1 MLLGREE
8 ERLAIDHLLAGA
20 RDGRS
25 GVLALVGE
33 SGIGKTMLLEYA
45 ADAAAGMRVLR
56 ARGIESEAEVPFAG
70 LAELLRGALG
80 ALDQIPA
87 PQATALGGALAL
99 RPATAGDRFAIGAA
113 TLSLLSAC
121 AEEGPLALLVD
132 DAHLL
137 DDSSAQALLFA
148 ARRLLADPI
157 ALVLAVREGEPSLLD
172 GADLRTLRL
181 GGLDRAAAAELL
193 GRADVPA
200 DVVGRLYRATG
211 GNPLALLELAP
222 EGARLA
228 ALPSAGPVPISTSIA
243 AAFLRRFERLPEPT
257 RRALVLAAAI
267 DGGDLVVLAR
277 AATALGLDLGALAA
291 AEEAGL
297 VTLTGGEAAF
307 RHPLARSAVYAGASA
322 QERRAVHAALAAA
335 LPDRDADRRAW
346 HLAAASIGP
355 DEQASAA
362 LEQAGERARERSAY
376 GVAAGAFERG
386 AGLAPAD
393 EARGRLLF
401 AAADAAWLGGD
412 LDRTVGL
419 LDQARL
425 HATRAVLEA
434 RIDHLAGLVAMR
446 RGPVMDG
453 YPLIVSAADTIA
465 EDDPEQAVVM
475 LAEAVHG
482 CFYAGD
488 TPAML
493 AAAARAVELAAVAG
507 TRRARFFASMAQ
519 GIALVADGQGETG
532 AAAVRSAVA
541 IIEEHDELR
550 DDPRLPFCRRSARC
564 GCARPASAAAWST
577 ARSSRRAAR
586 GRSAACR
593 CSCTTSRATRRR
605 PTGGRPRRRAT
616 TRRSVW
622 RARPASG
629 RSSPPR
635 SRGSPGSRHGRGA
648 RMTAAGMRA
657 RRRRSASSSGWGST
671 RSGRS
676 RRSATSSSASAARP
690 RPSTHHEAQAA
701 ALRSRGIADVDL
713 SPAPELVDAYLRL
726 GRGEEAAAA
735 ATEFVAAAEA
745 KGQPWALARAA
756 RCRGLLAE
764 AGDLEAD
771 FEEALRLHALTPDGF
786 ETART
791 RLAYGARLRRARMR
805 VRAREQLRS
814 AVELFERL
822 GAQPW
827 ADQARVELA
836 ATGETAR
843 RRDSSTLDDLT
854 PQELQIAHLLAAGK
868 TTREAAAA
876 VFLSP
881 KTVEYHLR
889 QRLPQAGDPLARG
902 ACRQLRRAGL
912 DPVDELELLVEPDEL
927 EHAHHVGGRA
937 DDDEAGAVHARTLAR
952 LQDQPDPGRVHE
964 RDLAQVE
971 HELRSRAQLEAEQLL
986 ERIVGAG
993 EVEIPRQRQD
1003 DLRAE
1008 TVCG

>member
-113 TLSLLSAC
+113 TLSLLSAS
-121 AEEGPLALLVD
+121 ADEGPLALLVD

-193 GRADVPA
+193 GRADVPD
-200 DVVGRLYRATG
+200 DVAGRLYRATG
-211 GNPLALLELAP
+211 GNPLALLELAQ
-222 EGARLA
+222 EGTRIA
-228 ALPSAGPVPISTSIA
+228 ALPSAGPVPISTRIA
-243 AAFLRRFERLPEPT
+243 AAFLRRFEQLPEPT

-267 DGGDLVVLAR
+267 DGGDLAVLAR
-277 AATALGLDLGALAA
+277 AATSLGLDVGALAA

-307 RHPLARSAVYAGASA
+307 RHPLARSAVYAGAPA

-346 HLAAASIGP
+346 HLAAACIGP

-393 EARGRLLF
+393 DTRGRLLF

-412 LDRTVGL
+412 LDRAVGL

-453 YPLIVSAADTIA
+453 YPLVVAAAGAIA
-465 EDDPEQAVVM
+465 EDDPEQAAVM

-493 AAAARAVELAAVAG
+493 AAAARAVALAAVAG
-507 TRRARFFASMAQ
+507 TRRATFFASMAQ
-519 GIALVADGQGETG
+519 GIALVADGQGEAG
-532 AAAVRSAVA
+532 AGAVRSAVA
-541 IIEEHDELR
+541 ILEEHDELR
-550 DDPRLPFCRRSARC
+550 DDPRLLTWSALGPMWLREAGVGRGLIDRAFERARSEGAVGSLPVLLHHLARDQATTDRWAAAEASYDEAIRLARETGQRTELASALAGLAWLQARQGREDACRRHADQAATLCRQL
-564 GCARPASAAAWST
+564 GMGLYEVWTIQALGDLELGLGRPDASA
-577 ARSSRRAAR
+577 
-586 GRSAACR
+586 
-593 CSCTTSRATRRR
+593 
-605 PTGGRPRRRAT
+605 
-616 TRRSVW
+616 V
-622 RARPASG
+622 
-629 RSSPPR
+629 
-635 SRGSPGSRHGRGA
+635 
-648 RMTAAGMRA
+648 
-657 RRRRSASSSGWGST
+657 
-671 RSGRS
+671 
-676 RRSATSSSASAARP
+676 
-690 RPSTHHEAQAA
+690 HHEAQAA

-713 SPAPELVDAYLRL
+713 SPVPELVDAYLRL
-726 GRGEEAAAA
+726 GRGDEAAAL

-756 RCRGLLAE
+756 RCRGLLAD
-764 AGDLEAD
+764 GGGLEAE
-771 FEEALRLHALTPDGF
+771 FEDALRLHALTPDGF

-791 RLAYGARLRRARMR
+791 RLAYGARLRRERQR
-805 VRAREQLRS
+805 VRAREQLRA

-822 GAQPW
+822 GADPW
-827 ADQARVELA
+827 ADQARAELA

-843 RRDSSTLDDLT
+843 RRDVSTLDDLT
-854 PQELQIAHLLAAGK
+854 PQELQIAQLLAAGK

-889 QRLPQAGDPLARG
+889 NVYRKLGI
-902 ACRQLRRAGL
+902 
-912 DPVDELELLVEPDEL
+912 
-927 EHAHHVGGRA
+927 
-937 DDDEAGAVHARTLAR
+937 
-952 LQDQPDPGRVHE
+952 
-964 RDLAQVE
+964 
-971 HELRSRAQLEAEQLL
+971 RSREELAASF
-986 ERIVGAG
+986 G
-993 EVEIPRQRQD
+993 EP
-1003 DLRAE
+1003 
-1008 TVCG
+1008 G

>member
-87 PQATALGGALAL
+87 PQATALGARSRCGP
-99 RPATAGDRFAIGAA
+99 RTAGDRFAIGAA
-113 TLSLLSAC
+113 TLSLLSAS

-193 GRADVPA
+193 GRADVPD

-243 AAFLRRFERLPEPT
+243 AAFLHRFERLPEQT

-355 DEQASAA
+355 DERASAA

-550 DDPRLPFCRRSARC
+550 DDPRLPFSAIGPMWLREAGVGRGLVDRAFEQARSEGAVGSLPVLLHHLARDQATTDRWSAAEASYDEAIRLARETGQRTELAAALAGLAWLQARQGREDDCRRHADQAAALC
-564 GCARPASAAAWST
+564 KQLGMGLYEVWTIQALGDLELGLGRPAEA
-577 ARSSRRAAR
+577 
-586 GRSAACR
+586 
-593 CSCTTSRATRRR
+593 
-605 PTGGRPRRRAT
+605 
-616 TRRSVW
+616 V
-622 RARPASG
+622 
-629 RSSPPR
+629 
-635 SRGSPGSRHGRGA
+635 
-648 RMTAAGMRA
+648 
-657 RRRRSASSSGWGST
+657 
-671 RSGRS
+671 
-676 RRSATSSSASAARP
+676 
-690 RPSTHHEAQAA
+690 THHEAQAA

-889 QRLPQAGDPLARG
+889 HVYRKLGIRSREELA
-902 ACRQLRRAGL
+902 ASF
-912 DPVDELELLVEPDEL
+912 DEPD
-927 EHAHHVGGRA
+927 
-937 DDDEAGAVHARTLAR
+937 
-952 LQDQPDPGRVHE
+952 
-964 RDLAQVE
+964 
-971 HELRSRAQLEAEQLL
+971 
-986 ERIVGAG
+986 
-993 EVEIPRQRQD
+993 
-1003 DLRAE
+1003 
-1008 TVCG
+1008 

>member
-1 MLLGREE
+1 
-8 ERLAIDHLLAGA
+8 
-20 RDGRS
+20 
-25 GVLALVGE
+25 
-33 SGIGKTMLLEYA
+33 
-45 ADAAAGMRVLR
+45 VLR

-70 LAELLRGALG
+70 LAELLRPALG

-99 RPATAGDRFAIGAA
+99 GPATAGDRFAIGAA

-132 DAHLL
+132 DAHRL

-148 ARRLLADPI
+148 ARRLLADRI

-172 GADLRTLRL
+172 GADLRTLRI

-193 GRADVPA
+193 GADVPLDA
-200 DVVGRLYRATG
+200 VGHLYRATG

-228 ALPSAGPVPISTSIA
+228 ALPSAGPIPISTSIA
-243 AAFLRRFERLPEPT
+243 AAFVRRFERLPEPT
-257 RRALVLAAAI
+257 RRALVLAATI
-267 DGGDLVVLAR
+267 DGGDLGVLAR
-277 AATALGLDLGALAA
+277 AATALGLDLAALAA

-297 VTLTGGEAAF
+297 VTLTSGEVAF
-307 RHPLARSAVYAGASA
+307 RHPLARSAVYAEAPAG
-322 QERRAVHAALAAA
+322 ERRAVHAALAAA

-355 DEQASAA
+355 DAQASAA

-376 GVAAGAFERG
+376 SVAAGAFERA

-393 EARGRLLF
+393 DARGRLLF
-401 AAADAAWLGGD
+401 AAAEAAWTAGHLE
-412 LDRTVGL
+412 RTVKL
-419 LDQARL
+419 LGQARL
-425 HATRAVLEA
+425 HVVSAVLEA

-453 YPLIVSAADTIA
+453 YPLIVAAAETIA
-465 EDDPEQAVVM
+465 EHDPEQAVAM

-488 TPAML
+488 TPAMV
-493 AAAARAVELAAVAG
+493 AAAARAVALAGAAG

-519 GIALVADGQGETG
+519 GIALVADGQGDAG

-541 IIEEHDELR
+541 MLEEESDGLR
-550 DDPRLPFCRRSARC
+550 YEPRLVAWSALGPMWLREAGVGRGLVDRAFEQARREGAVGTLPVLLHQLARDQATTDRWAAAEASYDEAIRLCRETGQRSELAAALAGLAWLEARQGREDAC
-564 GCARPASAAAWST
+564 RSHAAQAATLCAQLGMGLYEIWTIQALGDLELGLGRPAA
-577 ARSSRRAAR
+577 
-586 GRSAACR
+586 
-593 CSCTTSRATRRR
+593 
-605 PTGGRPRRRAT
+605 
-616 TRRSVW
+616 SVE
-622 RARPASG
+622 
-629 RSSPPR
+629 
-635 SRGSPGSRHGRGA
+635 
-648 RMTAAGMRA
+648 
-657 RRRRSASSSGWGST
+657 
-671 RSGRS
+671 
-676 RRSATSSSASAARP
+676 
-690 RPSTHHEAQAA
+690 HHEAQAA

-713 SPAPELVDAYLRL
+713 SPGPELVDAYLRL

-764 AGDLEAD
+764 AGDLEAE
-771 FEEALRLHALTPDGF
+771 FEEALRLHARTPDGF

-843 RRDSSTLDDLT
+843 RRDVSTLDDLT
-854 PQELQIAHLLAAGK
+854 PQELQIAQLLAAGK

-889 QRLPQAGDPLARG
+889 NVYRKLGI
-902 ACRQLRRAGL
+902 
-912 DPVDELELLVEPDEL
+912 
-927 EHAHHVGGRA
+927 
-937 DDDEAGAVHARTLAR
+937 
-952 LQDQPDPGRVHE
+952 
-964 RDLAQVE
+964 
-971 HELRSRAQLEAEQLL
+971 RSREELAASFG
-986 ERIVGAG
+986 ERA
-993 EVEIPRQRQD
+993 
-1003 DLRAE
+1003 
-1008 TVCG
+1008 

>member
-113 TLSLLSAC
+113 TLSLLSAS

-193 GRADVPA
+193 GRADVPD

-267 DGGDLVVLAR
+267 DGGDWSCSRGRRPRSGSTSGRSRRPRRPASSRSRAGRRRSGIRSPAR
-277 AATALGLDLGALAA
+277 PCTPARRRRSG
-291 AEEAGL
+291 
-297 VTLTGGEAAF
+297 
-307 RHPLARSAVYAGASA
+307 ARS
-322 QERRAVHAALAAA
+322 HAALAAA

-393 EARGRLLF
+393 ETRGRLLF

-453 YPLIVSAADTIA
+453 YPLDRR
-465 EDDPEQAVVM
+465 
-475 LAEAVHG
+475 G
-482 CFYAGD
+482 
-488 TPAML
+488 
-493 AAAARAVELAAVAG
+493 
-507 TRRARFFASMAQ
+507 RRAR
-519 GIALVADGQGETG
+519 
-532 AAAVRSAVA
+532 
-541 IIEEHDELR
+541 
-550 DDPRLPFCRRSARC
+550 
-564 GCARPASAAAWST
+564 
-577 ARSSRRAAR
+577 SRRTIP
-586 GRSAACR
+586 S
-593 CSCTTSRATRRR
+593 
-605 PTGGRPRRRAT
+605 
-616 TRRSVW
+616 
-622 RARPASG
+622 
-629 RSSPPR
+629 
-635 SRGSPGSRHGRGA
+635 
-648 RMTAAGMRA
+648 
-657 RRRRSASSSGWGST
+657 
-671 RSGRS
+671 
-676 RRSATSSSASAARP
+676 
-690 RPSTHHEAQAA
+690 RPS
-701 ALRSRGIADVDL
+701 
-713 SPAPELVDAYLRL
+713 
-726 GRGEEAAAA
+726 
-735 ATEFVAAAEA
+735 
-745 KGQPWALARAA
+745 
-756 RCRGLLAE
+756 
-764 AGDLEAD
+764 
-771 FEEALRLHALTPDGF
+771 
-786 ETART
+786 
-791 RLAYGARLRRARMR
+791 
-805 VRAREQLRS
+805 
-814 AVELFERL
+814 
-822 GAQPW
+822 
-827 ADQARVELA
+827 
-836 ATGETAR
+836 
-843 RRDSSTLDDLT
+843 
-854 PQELQIAHLLAAGK
+854 
-868 TTREAAAA
+868 
-876 VFLSP
+876 
-881 KTVEYHLR
+881 
-889 QRLPQAGDPLARG
+889 
-902 ACRQLRRAGL
+902 
-912 DPVDELELLVEPDEL
+912 
-927 EHAHHVGGRA
+927 
-937 DDDEAGAVHARTLAR
+937 
-952 LQDQPDPGRVHE
+952 
-964 RDLAQVE
+964 
-971 HELRSRAQLEAEQLL
+971 
-986 ERIVGAG
+986 
-993 EVEIPRQRQD
+993 
-1003 DLRAE
+1003 
-1008 TVCG
+1008 